1 VLHALQNQQRREI
14 RVQCAL
20 TSHPQNSGRGFWDSL
35 STLHPQA
42 IHKKSTGTAKTVENS
57 GAGNKTYAL
66 QEGTIGNGICLDSQG
81 LVARQVQVSFQ
92 PDEASGRLFRA
103 GGADRRSR
111 LLSGEGCAGCQPFG
125 AAHDAAYAAVFLLAM
140 FERHGQPLEVLIRH
154 FIQARFV
161 RPRIRVWQNDNFYQ
175 TIERSIR
182 NQQEVQ
188 KILRGKQRKN
198 QADKG

>member
-1 VLHALQNQQRREI
+1 MAYVSIPKDLS
-14 RVQCAL
+14 RVKSKFLFNLTKRQGGCFGLGAL
-20 TSHPQNSGRGFWDSL
+20 TGVPAFFL
-35 STLHPQA
+35 
-42 IHKKSTGTAKTVENS
+42 AKD
-57 GAGNKTYAL
+57 AL
-66 QEGTIGNGICLDSQG
+66 G
-81 LVARQVQVSFQ
+81 VS
-92 PDEASGRLFRA
+92 PSV
-103 GGADRRSR
+103 
-111 LLSGEGCAGCQPFG
+111 LLMMLLMLPF
-125 AAHDAAYAAVFLLAM
+125 FLLAM

>member
-1 VLHALQNQQRREI
+1 MSRFLRTCRASSQVFFNLTKRQVVCFGLG
-14 RVQCAL
+14 AL
-20 TSHPQNSGRGFWDSL
+20 TGVPAFFL
-35 STLHPQA
+35 
-42 IHKKSTGTAKTVENS
+42 AKD
-57 GAGNKTYAL
+57 AL
-66 QEGTIGNGICLDSQG
+66 G
-81 LVARQVQVSFQ
+81 VS
-92 PDEASGRLFRA
+92 PSV
-103 GGADRRSR
+103 
-111 LLSGEGCAGCQPFG
+111 LLMMLLMLPF
-125 AAHDAAYAAVFLLAM
+125 FLLAM

>member
-1 VLHALQNQQRREI
+1 MAYVSIPKDLS
-14 RVQCAL
+14 RVKSKSLFNLTKRQVVCFGLGAL
-20 TSHPQNSGRGFWDSL
+20 TGVPAFFL
-35 STLHPQA
+35 
-42 IHKKSTGTAKTVENS
+42 AKD
-57 GAGNKTYAL
+57 AL
-66 QEGTIGNGICLDSQG
+66 G
-81 LVARQVQVSFQ
+81 VS
-92 PDEASGRLFRA
+92 PSV
-103 GGADRRSR
+103 
-111 LLSGEGCAGCQPFG
+111 LLMMLLMLPF
-125 AAHDAAYAAVFLLAM
+125 FLLAM

>member
-1 VLHALQNQQRREI
+1 MSVLLMM
-14 RVQCAL
+14 
-20 TSHPQNSGRGFWDSL
+20 
-35 STLHPQA
+35 
-42 IHKKSTGTAKTVENS
+42 
-57 GAGNKTYAL
+57 
-66 QEGTIGNGICLDSQG
+66 
-81 LVARQVQVSFQ
+81 
-92 PDEASGRLFRA
+92 
-103 GGADRRSR
+103 
-111 LLSGEGCAGCQPFG
+111 LLMLPF
-125 AAHDAAYAAVFLLAM
+125 FLLAM

-161 RPRIRVWQNDNFYQ
+161 RPRIRVWQNDNSYQ

>member
-1 VLHALQNQQRREI
+1 MAYVSIPKDLS
-14 RVQCAL
+14 RVKSKFLFNLTKRQGVCFGLGAL
-20 TSHPQNSGRGFWDSL
+20 TGVPAFFL
-35 STLHPQA
+35 
-42 IHKKSTGTAKTVENS
+42 AKD
-57 GAGNKTYAL
+57 AL
-66 QEGTIGNGICLDSQG
+66 G
-81 LVARQVQVSFQ
+81 VS
-92 PDEASGRLFRA
+92 PSV
-103 GGADRRSR
+103 
-111 LLSGEGCAGCQPFG
+111 LLMMLLMLPF
-125 AAHDAAYAAVFLLAM
+125 FLLAM

>member
-1 VLHALQNQQRREI
+1 
-14 RVQCAL
+14 
-20 TSHPQNSGRGFWDSL
+20 
-35 STLHPQA
+35 
-42 IHKKSTGTAKTVENS
+42 VENS

-103 GGADRRSR
+103 VPAFFLAKDALGVSPSV
-111 LLSGEGCAGCQPFG
+111 LLMMLLMLPF
-125 AAHDAAYAAVFLLAM
+125 FLLAM